1 VKTLSRNRAVIRRVA
16 RAASLAGALLLVC
29 FCLGAR
35 ALTTA
40 AGQAAAQI
48 AENPPDLK
56 AFVGTWKATFHGQPL
71 ATLILKEQDG
81 KLRGTMNDF
90 DLFFDKD
97 GNLTDD
103 SHIDFGDAELLNVR
117 FKSGALFFTVIEKDQ
132 YRPPSQWKFVPLNA
146 QEGELTPLLD
156 HQENVPP
163 EVVAKPIRLTREKT
177 KP

>member
-1 VKTLSRNRAVIRRVA
+1 MNTVSRNRAVGLSRRRAFSVA
-16 RAASLAGALLLVC
+16 GRLLLVC
-29 FCLGAR
+29 FFLSVEAHAFPPGQ
-35 ALTTA
+35 TA
-40 AGQAAAQI
+40 SQST
-48 AENPPDLK
+48 ENPPDLK
-56 AFVGTWKATFHGQPL
+56 TFVGTWKATFHGQPL

-90 DLFFDKD
+90 DLFFDKE

-103 SHIDFGDAELLNVR
+103 THVDFGDAQLLNVR

-132 YRPPSQWKFVPLNA
+132 YRPPSQWKFLPLNA

-163 EVVAKPIRLTREKT
+163 EVVAKPIRMSREKT
-177 KP
+177 KQ

>member
-1 VKTLSRNRAVIRRVA
+1 MNTLARNRAVSRTVA
-16 RAASLAGALLLVC
+16 GAVFVGASLLLAC

-40 AGQAAAQI
+40 AGQGAAQI

-56 AFVGTWKATFHGQPL
+56 TFVGTWKATFHGQAL

-103 SHIDFGDAELLNVR
+103 THIDFGDAQLLNVR

-177 KP
+177 KQ